1 VEGGVHLITAA
12 DALAGAA
19 EPQAVRRLN
28 AMKHLTLSRSQQL
41 YIFFIVCAVLPIIVG
56 IAFLPQLYE
65 VYLEQFAR
73 PQLEREFGFKAG
85 QLRIPGDYDCLAI
98 VSVSPGGIFARA
110 GVKAG
115 DLPVG
120 YQHRVVTEFY
130 SDLKAVQD
138 GRAVEFRVVASD
150 EYRKG
155 REAWR
160 RIRIEPAVAR

>member
-1 VEGGVHLITAA
+1 
-12 DALAGAA
+12 
-19 EPQAVRRLN
+19 
-28 AMKHLTLSRSQQL
+28 MKYLTLSRSQQF
-41 YIFFIVCAVLPIIVG
+41 YTFFVVCAVIPIILG

-85 QLRIPGDYDCLAI
+85 RLRIPGGYDCLAI

-138 GRAVEFRVVASD
+138 GRTVELRLVAGD
-150 EYRKG
+150 DYRKG
-155 REAWR
+155 LEAWR
-160 RIRIEPAVAR
+160 RGTN